1 MANQDEQHGG
11 DGFKVKDLGQGSGAS
26 AFAKYRALCYGDV
39 PLWKIVRAELLVLL
53 FGYLPGA
60 LGLGLRGLFFPCLFG
75 ACGRKVVFGRDL
87 TLRHAHKIR
96 LGEGVII
103 DDHAVLDAKGGSNR
117 GITLGDGVYIGR
129 NTIVYCKDGDI
140 VIEDRA
146 NLSSNCQVFSSNQLT
161 LGADTVV
168 GAFTYLLSG
177 GSYDYRDPRRFSEQ
191 RGTETKG
198 PLSIGPNC
206 WLSAR
211 VTVVDGAS
219 IGAHC
224 VIGAGA
230 VVTEPIPADSV
241 AVGVPARVVKSIGS
255 TKV

>member
-1 MANQDEQHGG
+1 MADNDQSTNADAY
-11 DGFKVKDLGQGSGAS
+11 KVKDLGQGGGSS
-26 AFAKYRALCYGDV
+26 AFAKYRALGYGDV
-39 PLWKIVRAELLVLL
+39 SFWKILRAELFMLL

-60 LGLGLRGLFFPCLFG
+60 LGLGLRSIFFPSLFG

-96 LGEGVII
+96 LGDGVIV
-103 DDHAVLDAKGGSNR
+103 DDHTVLDAKGEGNT
-117 GITLGDGVYIGR
+117 GLTIGDGVYIGR
-129 NTIVYCKDGDI
+129 NTIIYCKGGDI
-140 VIEDRA
+140 TIGDRA
-146 NLSSNCQVFSSNQLT
+146 NLSSNCQVFSSNRLT

-177 GSYDYRDPRRFSEQ
+177 GSYDYRDSRKFSEQ
-191 RGTETKG
+191 SGMETKG
-198 PLSIGPNC
+198 PLVIGPNC

-219 IGAHC
+219 VGEHC

-241 AVGVPARVVKSIGS
+241 AVGIPAKVAKSIAS
-255 TKV
+255 

>member
-1 MANQDEQHGG
+1 MAD
-11 DGFKVKDLGQGSGAS
+11 DDKTKDTDSYKVKDLGQGGGSS
-26 AFAKYRALCYGDV
+26 AFGKYRALCYGDV
-39 PLWKIVRAELLVLL
+39 PFWKVLRSELLMLL

-96 LGEGVII
+96 LGDGVIV
-103 DDHAVLDAKGGSNR
+103 DDHAVLDAKGEGNT
-117 GITLGDGVYIGR
+117 GIAIGDGVYIGR
-129 NTIVYCKDGDI
+129 NTIVYCKGGDI
-140 VIEDRA
+140 TIGDRA
-146 NLSSNCQVFSSNQLT
+146 NLSSNCQVFSSNSLT
-161 LGADTVV
+161 LGSDTVV

-177 GSYDYRDPRRFSEQ
+177 GSYDYTDARKFSEQ
-191 RGTETKG
+191 SGMETRG
-198 PLSIGPNC
+198 PLTIGPNG

-219 IGAHC
+219 IGEHC

-230 VVTEPIPADSV
+230 VVTTPIPAHSV
-241 AVGVPARVVKSIGS
+241 AVGVPAKVVKAIDA
-255 TKV
+255 